1 MSIDRSVRRPVRR
14 RVVSRPL
21 GTVPTPAARRPPWV
35 VLAPADAVQL
45 ASHAVRESQ
54 RLAPG
59 TPVVLVAN
67 RPFAR
72 RHLRRTAQRA
82 GISVRRELLVLPDV
96 RHPLVVL
103 DDHDDC
109 IALFWQAVAMVPP
122 GLTRVHPVATLGLR
136 VLAHTSPELTRRFAP
151 GRILIGQT
159 T

>member
-1 MSIDRSVRRPVRR
+1 
-14 RVVSRPL
+14 
-21 GTVPTPAARRPPWV
+21 
-35 VLAPADAVQL
+35 VLAPIDAVQL
-45 ASHAVRESQ
+45 PSHAVRESR